1 MTEKVSVKKTRINFF
16 LSEGDG
22 FLFDAVMAAPA
33 TERSSTIRRLAQS
46 GALIEL
52 MVSKGLPV
60 MVHAMEGTVSD
71 RAKAPSSPLPPSL
84 QSRSSSGSK
93 ASSRANKVNASTP
106 ATESRKEA
114 EGIGF
119 DDVPIGIDFN

>member
-1 MTEKVSVKKTRINFF
+1 MTEKVSVKKVRINFF

-22 FLFDAVMAAPA
+22 FLFDAVMAASA

-60 MVHAMEGTVSD
+60 MVHATEGSMSD
-71 RAKAPSSPLPPSL
+71 NAKSPSSPLPSSL
-84 QSRSSSGSK
+84 QSNPSSGSK
-93 ASSRANKVNASTP
+93 ISSRTKKANVPTAAPEPKKEP
-106 ATESRKEA
+106 ES
-114 EGIGF
+114 IGF
-119 DDVPIGIDFN
+119 DDVPIGINFN